1 MPTMSPRRRLLAA
14 LALAVLPGCV
24 SDADDCFRPIDEF
37 LSSPSP
43 RTGVDGAAVSSGQ
56 CGPWVEI
63 GGEGYDSW
71 YVDTRWEGW
80 RFEVDDGELEPF
92 EEARQATLLVGAVTE
107 AATWSVRGLDP
118 TDFLVMRSAG
128 DGEFYFVV
136 RHGAHLTADVDGVL
150 CRYATGGERILRERC
165 GNG

>member
-1 MPTMSPRRRLLAA
+1 VLAA

-37 LSSPSP
+37 LPSPSP
-43 RTGVDGAAVSSGQ
+43 RTDADAATVSSGQ

-63 GGEGYDSW
+63 GGEGYDSR

-80 RFEVDDGELEPF
+80 RFEVDDGVLEPF
-92 EEARQATLLVGAVTE
+92 EEARQATLLVGSVTE

-118 TDFLVMRSAG
+118 ADFLVMRSAR
-128 DGEFYFVV
+128 DGEFFFVV
-136 RHGAHLTADVDGVL
+136 RHGAQRTTDVDAVL
-150 CRYATGGERILRERC
+150 CRYASGGEFILRERC
-165 GNG
+165 GDG